1 MATTIDTKV
10 VEMQFDNKK
19 FADNVAETMVLLQK
33 LQESLQFQDAGRGFT
48 SLEKAA
54 NAVQLTGLQ
63 NSIDAVEK
71 KFSMFGIAGA
81 RVIWDLTGLVEQKLG
96 GALKTLWGNTLGQAK
111 SGGFR
116 RALNIKQ
123 ADFQMRGLLKDAKD
137 MEAQVKLIGEN
148 IDKAV
153 KGTAYSYDAAA
164 KVASQLLASQ
174 VKPGED
180 MAKALRAVSGL
191 AAMTNTS
198 YEEIGQIMTSI
209 AGAGKLTNEMLT
221 RFSYR
226 GLNATAAL
234 AKQMGKTEAQI
245 KEMVKKGKID
255 FQTFANAMDD
265 AFGEHATAANETYT
279 GALDNMKAALS
290 RIGAVFYDSH
300 LDVMRDV
307 FNALRVAINQVK
319 VAITPFIEKI
329 NAVERVIADAF
340 IKRVEKFTKWLSNTK
355 WVKSLEAA
363 NKATE
368 EAAKT
373 LGKYDEIVKKVIR
386 GDYGNGQKRVKKLTE
401 ANWDYATVQALVNKE
416 CYGYNKA
423 VKDLTDDE
431 IKKIAYDEAQLK
443 ALTALRDAEKK
454 AAEEGKKAASE
465 SPIVKTFTNFK
476 IAIENFKIG
485 FKEIGK
491 GIRQAF
497 GEVFNINK
505 IGDGIVDILYVISDL
520 FRELSEYFGDGSR
533 TADRWYEIF
542 KLIFTVVRDFVGLIV
557 GAAKTVVPPVLKFL
571 FNALYVIFN
580 FISNIAQKINAGIQ
594 IVKRVWPVVKKEL
607 INPFL
612 DFVSKKLKPITD
624 LFGTIWD
631 KILGA
636 SITGFDPSFKAVPEE
651 IILPIEEKIIAF
663 SNWLKD
669 IPNKVKNIVGKLPL
683 DKIKGFFE
691 GIYNHPLTQKFVDK
705 IKELAGHFKE
715 LGEKLDEVP
724 LSFEIFID
732 LAKDGEKY
740 VTKFKEALDKAKE
753 KLGELKDKFIELGYL
768 DQLKGYIEI
777 IKGRLD
783 RLWVTMRPFFKEKI
797 PDMFGKLVGQV
808 KTLYG
813 QIKNSKPIE
822 FLVDSVKNIIDGLTS
837 GRYINNLLDDLL
849 AVKDLI
855 VGLFTGEMKT
865 GSGVGIGA
873 GMLQL
878 DTDDTSFAA
887 AAKKIEELSQPIKD
901 ALANIFG
908 DPKELYNKT
917 KESIHNFLQ
926 GIADAMNFKSFN
938 ESTAKKLLVALAVII
953 AAIKLFNTIKNLMTS
968 KNAAEE
974 IMHRIADVFDS
985 LSSYIDARAMNITAK
1000 SMWEV
1005 AKSFALIVAS
1015 VYAIAQLDDENLSMA
1030 VGAIGAILLT
1040 LAVFMWALGTLEKA
1054 LAKRDQAKLAKKTL
1068 ADAAKNMEKNQE
1080 LLKSLSKGLTEALKA
1095 LTEGIGKAAE
1105 KVAKGIAT
1113 SLIIIAFVYAL
1124 KNMAEIVG
1132 TMSKINWKAPEV
1144 LEALK
1149 WMAIVIIF
1157 MTAVIKVLDLGEYH
1171 ASIGD
1176 AVAIVAVAYS
1186 LTLIAGAVEELRKSV
1201 NKQGFEEA
1209 KNIMQ
1214 TMMFFMIVLAAVMKN
1229 ASYTADKTK
1238 KFAMQSKGGPFIGL
1252 AIAVLAMAGALYII
1266 GHALK
1271 VIADVPEDGFDKAK
1285 SIFGLFGGLLIVMLA
1300 LSKDWKA
1307 GKGGASGGA
1316 ATLLGL
1322 GVMAIMMAVALNML
1336 VPALT
1341 ALTIVA
1347 HFDPGALILSAAIIG
1362 ILMVIMG
1369 IMSGLAKGG
1378 TGMLKA
1384 AASLV
1389 IAAYAVQILT
1399 DALIILSTAVNA
1411 GGVFKSIGA
1420 LVLVLGVLAIAVAG
1434 LTVVMN
1440 SGFAPAL
1447 WAGIAALVAISG
1459 AIWLIGN
1466 GLYYFNKALLLAG
1479 SALPVFGQGLVN
1491 LCKIIFENAPT
1502 IIAAV
1507 FTVIAGV
1514 AMAIIMSSNIVA
1526 AAVVT
1531 LIIAVATAAI
1541 FALSQVSEETMQQAG
1556 EMLGGGIVKLFIF
1569 LWSAIWQ
1576 ALCTLCNWLYT
1587 NGPKF
1592 FFQQLPKLLAGL
1604 ATIATYILQFI
1615 VSIFGA
1621 IGGWL
1626 WDRFDQF
1633 FFGEATD
1640 HFNGALE
1647 AIGGAA
1653 DKVRGF
1659 LKKIMGKADEDIK
1672 EPKNPLGDP
1681 DAITENADAVTNAYQ
1696 ESAQKISAAREEVH
1710 GKTFAPLGDEGTTGS
1725 VVPPELDPAK
1735 IQEDTA
1741 ATTGALTESKASI
1754 GDALKNYL
1762 VGEDGVSIG
1771 GIKIGSE
1778 GVSLGTDLGDNVV
1791 NGLATSFTNGKP
1803 EIQGNMLE
1811 MFAGDE
1817 IVGKLKAQGV
1827 DITSGGMIEG
1837 VDTAFNEAD
1846 VSSFGTW
1853 VNKLVDYGNSELEI
1867 NSPSKVTMET
1877 GSSMMEGLEVGME
1890 NRSETTK
1897 SVFANALSGV
1907 LDGIGG
1913 IMSSLG
1919 ERASSALGG
1928 FQTAISNSMTAATS
1942 SIEGFSTSATNA
1954 VSGLPEALGEKASGA
1969 ATKFK
1974 KGLDDGKRGIS
1985 NVAISIANA
1994 VTGNV
1999 SLYNR
2004 MYNLGINAVQGFVNG
2019 MRSKIQAAA
2028 NAAADMADTSS
2039 ASARSHL
2046 DVNSPSKV
2054 FRALGYSV
2062 GEGFIQ
2068 GIERMTPAVSKVSG
2082 QMADDSIDGFKNALV
2097 AVDSLLSSNLD
2108 YTPTITPVLDLED
2121 LQAGLG
2127 TLNTMMARNSALS
2140 MLTGSDTRN
2149 SKWAL
2154 QRSLNN
2160 SLNAMVASSGN
2171 ADIVDAIN
2179 SLKEDNAELRA
2190 AISSMK
2196 VVMNNRFVGQID
2208 TSLGRQQKL
2217 VNRG

>member
-1 MATTIDTKV
+1 MANTIDTEIIKL
-10 VEMQFDNKK
+10 QFDHKQ
-19 FADNVAETMVLLQK
+19 FAENVSETMILLQK

-54 NAVQLTGLQ
+54 NAVQLTGIQ

-71 KFSMFGIAGA
+71 KFSAFGIAGA

-116 RALNIKQ
+116 RALNIAQ
-123 ADFQMRGLLKDAKD
+123 ADFQMRGLLKDAEN
-137 MEAQVKLIGEN
+137 MEEQVKLIKQN
-148 IDKAV
+148 INDAV
-153 KGTAYSYDAAA
+153 TGTAYSYDAAA
-164 KVASQLLASQ
+164 KVGAQLLASQ
-174 VKPGED
+174 VKPGQD
-180 MAKALRAVSGL
+180 MLKALRAVSGL

-198 YEEIGQIMTSI
+198 YEEIGNIMTDI

-226 GLNATAAL
+226 GMNATAAL
-234 AKQMGKTEAQI
+234 AKQLGKTEEQV
-245 KEMVKKGKID
+245 KKMVKEGKID

-265 AFGEHATAANETYT
+265 AFGEHATAANETYS
-279 GALDNMKAALS
+279 GSLDNMKAALS
-290 RIGAVFYDSH
+290 RIGAVYYESH
-300 LDVMRDV
+300 LNVMKDV
-307 FNALRVAINQVK
+307 FNALRVAINKVK

-329 NAVERVIADAF
+329 NALERVIADAF
-340 IKRVEKFTKWLSNTK
+340 IKRVEKFTEWLGNTK
-355 WVKSLEAA
+355 WVKSLEEA

-373 LGKYDEIVKKVIR
+373 LGKYDEIVKQVIR
-386 GDYGNGQKRVKKLTE
+386 GDFGNGKKRIEKLTA

-465 SPIVKTFTNFK
+465 KPIVKTLTNFK

-491 GIRQAF
+491 GIRRAF
-497 GEVFNINK
+497 REVFNFNK
-505 IGDGIVDILYVISDL
+505 IGDGIVDIVYIISDL
-520 FRELSEYFGDGSR
+520 FRELSEYFGDGSS
-533 TADRWYEIF
+533 TAERWYEIF
-542 KLIFTVVRDFVGLIV
+542 KLIFTVVRDTVGLIV
-557 GAAKTVVPPVLKFL
+557 GVIKKVAPPLLKFL
-571 FNALYVIFN
+571 FSALYVIFN

-594 IVKRVWPVVKKEL
+594 IVKRVWPVIKKEL

-631 KILGA
+631 KLLGA
-636 SITGFDPSFKAVPEE
+636 SVAGFDPSFKAVPEE
-651 IILPIEEKIIAF
+651 VIQPIEEKIIAF

-669 IPNKVKNIVGKLPL
+669 IPNKVKNIISKLPL

-705 IKELAGHFKE
+705 IKELAEHFKK

-732 LAKDGEKY
+732 LAKDGKKY
-740 VTKFKEALDKAKE
+740 VDKFREALDKAKE

-768 DQLKGYIEI
+768 DQLKNYIEI

-813 QIKNSKPIE
+813 QIKNSRPIE
-822 FLVDSVKNIIDGLTS
+822 FLVNSFKSIFEGLTS
-837 GRYINNLLDDLL
+837 GRYLNNLLDDLL

-938 ESTAKKLLVALAVII
+938 ESTAKKLLVALGVLI
-953 AAIKLFNTIKNLMTS
+953 AGLKLLSTIKAFFDK
-968 KNAAEE
+968 KNGVEHILE
-974 IMHRIADVFDS
+974 NIAGVFES
-985 LSSYIDARAMNITAK
+985 LSGYIDAKSMNITAK

-1005 AKSFALIVAS
+1005 AKSFALIVGS
-1015 VYAIAQLDDENLSMA
+1015 IYAIAQIDGDKLGVA
-1030 VGAIGAILLT
+1030 VGAIGGVLLA
-1040 LAVFMWALGTLEKA
+1040 LAAFMWALGTLEQA

-1068 ADAAKNMEKNQE
+1068 ADAAKGMEENQKILE
-1080 LLKSLSKGLTEALKA
+1080 SLTKGLTEALKA
-1095 LTEGIGKAAE
+1095 LTEGIGKAAQ

-1113 SLIIIAFVYAL
+1113 SLIIVAFVYAL
-1124 KNMAEIVG
+1124 KNMAEIIN
-1132 TMSKINWKAPEV
+1132 TLSKVQWDAPEV
-1144 LEALK
+1144 LATLG
-1149 WMAIVIIF
+1149 WMAIIIGYL
-1157 MTAVIKVLDLGEYH
+1157 TAVVKILDIGKNH

-1176 AVAIVAVAYS
+1176 ALSIVAVAYS
-1186 LTLIAGAVEELRKSV
+1186 LTLIGGAIEELRKSV
-1201 NKQGFEEA
+1201 NKRGFDEA
-1209 KNIMQ
+1209 MKIMR
-1214 TMMFFMIVLAAVMKN
+1214 TIMTFMIILAAVMKN

-1238 KFAMQSKGGPFIGL
+1238 KFAMQSKGGPFVGL
-1252 AIAVLAMAGALYII
+1252 AVAVVAMAGALYII

-1271 VIADVPEDGFDKAK
+1271 VIASVPEDGFEKAK
-1285 SIFGLFGGLLIVMLA
+1285 GIFGLFGGLLIVILA
-1300 LSKDWKA
+1300 LSKDWSA
-1307 GKGGASGGA
+1307 GGGGAKGGA

-1362 ILMVIMG
+1362 ILMIIMG

-1389 IAAYAVQILT
+1389 IAAYAVKVLC
-1399 DALIILSTAVNA
+1399 DALIMLSQAVKDGNMGEA
-1411 GGVFKSIGA
+1411 ITDLIG
-1420 LVLVLGVLAIAVAG
+1420 VLVVLGIALAA
-1434 LTVVMN
+1434 LTVLFNIKGLDM
-1440 SGFAPAL
+1440 AL
-1447 WAGIAALVAISG
+1447 WAGVAALVAISG
-1459 AIWLIGN
+1459 ALTLVGV

-1479 SALPVFGQGLVN
+1479 AALPSFGRGMVALAE
-1491 LCKIIFENAPT
+1491 IILENAPKL
-1502 IIAAV
+1502 IGAV
-1507 FTVIAGV
+1507 FVVIAGI
-1514 AMAIIMSSNIVA
+1514 AMAIVMSSNIVA
-1526 AAVVT
+1526 AAVIT
-1531 LIIAVATAAI
+1531 LIISVASAALI
-1541 FALSQVSEETMQQAG
+1541 AISQVSDETMQQAG
-1556 EMLGGGIVKLFIF
+1556 EMLGAGLMKLFIF
-1569 LWSAIWQ
+1569 LFSAVWSL
-1576 ALCTLCNWLYT
+1576 LCTFGDWIVT
-1587 NGPKF
+1587 NAPKF
-1592 FFQQLPKLLAGL
+1592 FEQQLPKLLAG
-1604 ATIATYILQFI
+1604 IVYIITYIFQFI
-1615 VSIFGA
+1615 GDMIVGGFIGGILDVIFGIFGKDWGIREHIQNWA
-1621 IGGWL
+1621 QESFGGFREWL
-1626 WDRFDQF
+1626 KKT
-1633 FFGEATD
+1633 FFGKD
-1640 HFNGALE
+1640 
-1647 AIGGAA
+1647 
-1653 DKVRGF
+1653 
-1659 LKKIMGKADEDIK
+1659 DE
-1672 EPKNPLGDP
+1672 
-1681 DAITENADAVTNAYQ
+1681 ITENTMGVDPNKIEQDADAVANAYQ
-1696 ESAQKISAAREEVH
+1696 DSAQKISAAQEEVH
-1710 GKTFAPLGDEGTTGS
+1710 GKTFMPLGDEGTTNT
-1725 VVPPELDPAK
+1725 VIPPELAPEK

-1741 ATTGALTESKASI
+1741 ATTDALNESKASI
-1754 GDALKNYL
+1754 GGILKNFL
-1762 VGEDGVSIG
+1762 GGEDGTGIG
-1771 GIKIGSE
+1771 GIKIGTE
-1778 GVSLGTDLGDNVV
+1778 GVDLGGDYGDNIL
-1791 NGLATSFTNGKP
+1791 NGLTTSFTNGKP
-1803 EIQGNMLE
+1803 EVEGHMLDL
-1811 MFAGDE
+1811 FASDDLKA
-1817 IVGKLKAQGV
+1817 KLKEQGV
-1827 DITSGGMIEG
+1827 DITSGSMIEG

-1853 VNKLVDYGNSELEI
+1853 VNKLVDFGNSELEI

-1897 SVFANALSGV
+1897 GVFANAISGV
-1907 LDGIGG
+1907 LDGIGDV
-1913 IMSSLG
+1913 MSGLG
-1919 ERASSALGG
+1919 ERASSALGS
-1928 FQTAISNSMTAATS
+1928 FQTAISDGMTAATS
-1942 SIEGFSTSATNA
+1942 SIEGFNTSATNA
-1954 VSGLPEALGEKASGA
+1954 VSGLPEALGEKATGA
-1969 ATKFK
+1969 ANKFK
-1974 KGLDDGKRGIS
+1974 SGLSDGKRGIS
-1985 NVAISIANA
+1985 NAAISIANA

-2004 MYNLGINAVQGFVNG
+2004 MYNLGVNAVQGFVNG
-2019 MRSKIQAAA
+2019 IRSRIQSAA
-2028 NAAADMADTSS
+2028 NAAAAMADESS
-2039 ASARSHL
+2039 KSAKSHL

-2097 AVDSLLSSNLD
+2097 AVDNLLSSNLD

-2121 LQAGLG
+2121 LQTGLG

-2154 QRSLNN
+2154 QRSLSN

-2171 ADIVDAIN
+2171 TDVVDAIN

-2208 TSLGRQQKL
+2208 TSLGRQQKM

>member
-1 MATTIDTKV
+1 MANTIDTEIIKL
-10 VEMQFDNKK
+10 QFDHKQ
-19 FADNVAETMVLLQK
+19 FAENVSETMILLQK

-48 SLEKAA
+48 ALEKAA
-54 NAVQLTGLQ
+54 NAVQLTGIQ
-63 NSIDAVEK
+63 NSLTALEK
-71 KFSMFGIAGA
+71 RFSVTGEAGA
-81 RVIWDLTGLVEQKLG
+81 KMVRDLVGYMDKKLG
-96 GALKTLWGNTLGQAK
+96 GALKTLWGNTFGQVK

-116 RALNIKQ
+116 RALNIAQ
-123 ADFQMRGLLKDAKD
+123 ADFQMRGLLKDAEN
-137 MEAQVKLIGEN
+137 MEEQVKLIKEN
-148 IDKAV
+148 INDAV
-153 KGTAYSYDAAA
+153 SGTAYSYDAAA
-164 KVASQLLASQ
+164 KVGAQLLASQ
-174 VKPGED
+174 VKPGQD
-180 MAKALRAVSGL
+180 MLKALRAVSGL

-198 YEEIGQIMTSI
+198 YEEIGNIMTDI

-226 GLNATAAL
+226 GMNATAAL
-234 AKQMGKTEAQI
+234 AKQLGKTEEQV
-245 KEMVKKGKID
+245 KKMVKEGKID

-265 AFGEHATAANETYT
+265 AFGEHATAANETYS
-279 GALDNMKAALS
+279 GSLDNMKAALS
-290 RIGAVFYDSH
+290 RIGAVYYESH
-300 LDVMRDV
+300 LNVMKDV
-307 FNALRVAINQVK
+307 FNALRVAINKVK

-329 NAVERVIADAF
+329 NALERIIADAF
-340 IKRVEKFTKWLSNTK
+340 IKRVEKFTEWLGNTK
-355 WVKSLEAA
+355 WVKSLEEA

-373 LGKYDEIVKKVIR
+373 LGKYDEIVKQVIR
-386 GDYGNGQKRVKKLTE
+386 GDFGNGKKRVEKLTS
-401 ANWDYATVQALVNKE
+401 ANWDYATVQALVNKQM
-416 CYGYNKA
+416 YGYDKA

-431 IKKIAYDEAQLK
+431 IKKIAYDEAQLE

-454 AAEEGKKAASE
+454 AADEGKKAAAE
-465 SPIVKTFTNFK
+465 TPIVKTLTNFK

-491 GIRQAF
+491 GIGRAF
-497 GEVFNINK
+497 REVFNFNK
-505 IGDGIVDILYVISDL
+505 IGDGIVDIVYTISDL
-520 FRELSEYFGDGSR
+520 FRELSEYFGDGSS
-533 TADRWYEIF
+533 TAERWYEIF
-542 KLIFTVVRDFVGLIV
+542 KLIFTVVRDTVGLIV
-557 GAAKTVVPPVLKFL
+557 DVIKKVAPPLLKF
-571 FNALYVIFN
+571 FFSALYVIFN

-594 IVKRVWPVVKKEL
+594 IIKRVWPVVKKEL

-624 LFGTIWD
+624 LFKTIWD
-631 KILGA
+631 NILGA
-636 SITGFDPSFKAVPEE
+636 SLQGFDPSFKAVPEE
-651 IILPIEEKIIAF
+651 IIQPIEEKIIAF

-669 IPNKVKNIVGKLPL
+669 IPNKVQRVVDKLPI
-683 DKIKGFFE
+683 DEIKNFF
-691 GIYNHPLTQKFVDK
+691 GRIYDSPIVQKFVDK
-705 IKELAGHFKE
+705 IKELAGHFKD
-715 LGEKLDEVP
+715 LRDHLDEVP

-732 LAKDGEKY
+732 LAKDGKKY
-740 VTKFKEALDKAKE
+740 VDKFREALDKAKE
-753 KLGELKDKFIELGYL
+753 KLGELKDKFIELGYF
-768 DQLKGYIEI
+768 DQLKNYIEI

-822 FLVDSVKNIIDGLTS
+822 FLVDSVKNIFEGLTS
-837 GRYINNLLDDLL
+837 GRYLNNLLDDLL

-878 DTDDTSFAA
+878 DTDDKSFANVG
-887 AAKKIEELSQPIKD
+887 KKIEELSQPIRD

-908 DPKELYNKT
+908 DPKELYEKT
-917 KESIHNFLQ
+917 KESLHNFLQ
-926 GIADAMNFKSFN
+926 GVADAMSFKSFN

-953 AAIKLFNTIKNLMTS
+953 AAIKLFNTIKNLMTT

-974 IMHRIADVFDS
+974 IMHRIADVFES
-985 LSSYIDARAMNITAK
+985 LSGYIDAKSMNITAK

-1015 VYAIAQLDDENLSMA
+1015 IYAIAQLDDENLSMA
-1030 VGAIGAILLT
+1030 VGAIGAVLLT
-1040 LAVFMWALGTLEKA
+1040 LAAFMWALGTLEQA

-1080 LLKSLSKGLTEALKA
+1080 LLKSLSEGLTEALKA
-1095 LTEGIGKAAE
+1095 LTEGIGKAAQ

-1113 SLIIIAFVYAL
+1113 SLIIVAFVYAL
-1124 KNMAEIVG
+1124 RNMAEIINSL
-1132 TMSKINWKAPEV
+1132 SKVQWNAPEV
-1144 LEALK
+1144 LATLG
-1149 WMAIVIIF
+1149 WMAIIIGYL
-1157 MTAVIKVLDLGEYH
+1157 TAVVKVLDLGKNH

-1176 AVAIVAVAYS
+1176 ALSIVAVAYS
-1186 LTLIAGAVEELRKSV
+1186 LTLIGGAIEELRKSV
-1201 NKQGFEEA
+1201 NKKGFDEA
-1209 KNIMQ
+1209 MKIMR
-1214 TMMFFMIVLAAVMKN
+1214 TLMTFMVILAVVLKN

-1238 KFAMQSKGGPFIGL
+1238 KFAMQSKGGPFVGL
-1252 AIAVLAMAGALYII
+1252 AVAVVAMAGALYII

-1271 VIADVPEDGFDKAK
+1271 VIASVPEDGFEKAK
-1285 SIFGLFGGLLIVMLA
+1285 GIFGLFGGLLIVILA
-1300 LSKDWKA
+1300 LSKDWSA
-1307 GKGGASGGA
+1307 GGGGAKGGA

-1440 SGFAPAL
+1440 SGFAQAL

-1459 AIWLIGN
+1459 ALTLVGV

-1479 SALPVFGQGLVN
+1479 DALPSFGNGMVALAE
-1491 LCKIIFENAPT
+1491 IILANAPKL
-1502 IIAAV
+1502 IGAV
-1507 FTVIAGV
+1507 FVVIAGI
-1514 AMAIIMSSNIVA
+1514 ALAITMSSNIVA
-1526 AAVVT
+1526 AAVIT
-1531 LIIAVATAAI
+1531 LIISVASAALI
-1541 FALSQVSEETMQQAG
+1541 AISQVSDETMQQAG
-1556 EMLGGGIVKLFIF
+1556 EMLGAGLMKLFIF
-1569 LWSAIWQ
+1569 LFSAVWSL
-1576 ALCTLCNWLYT
+1576 LCTFGDWIVT
-1587 NGPKF
+1587 NAPKF
-1592 FFQQLPKLLAGL
+1592 FEQQLPKLLAGIVYIL
-1604 ATIATYILQFI
+1604 TYIVQFI
-1615 VSIFGA
+1615 RNLIGTLIWGLFDWIGSLLGFDWGLREKFQAFFDKGFGD
-1621 IGGWL
+1621 IRGWL
-1626 WDRFDQF
+1626 KEKFLGKKDETPENPMGVDPAKIEQNAD
-1633 FFGEATD
+1633 EVASAYT
-1640 HFNGALE
+1640 NGAGS
-1647 AIGGAA
+1647 IAA
-1653 DKVRGF
+1653 
-1659 LKKIMGKADEDIK
+1659 A
-1672 EPKNPLGDP
+1672 
-1681 DAITENADAVTNAYQ
+1681 Q
-1696 ESAQKISAAREEVH
+1696 EESRELIH
-1710 GKTFAPLGDEGTTGS
+1710 GKTFAPLGDDDGS
-1725 VVPPELDPAK
+1725 IMPPELEPAK

-1741 ATTGALTESKASI
+1741 ATTDALNESKASI
-1754 GDALKNYL
+1754 GEVLKNYL
-1762 VGEDGVSIG
+1762 IGEDGVSIG

-1791 NGLATSFTNGKP
+1791 DSLSMSLTNGKP
-1803 EIQGNMLE
+1803 VIEGNMLDL
-1811 MFAGDE
+1811 FGSDDLKA
-1817 IVGKLKAQGV
+1817 KLKEQGV
-1827 DITSGGMIEG
+1827 DITSGSMIEG

-1846 VSSFGTW
+1846 VSSFGNW
-1853 VNKLVDYGNSELEI
+1853 VNKLVDFGNSELEI

-1897 SVFANALSGV
+1897 GVFAGAISGV
-1907 LDGIGG
+1907 LDGVGDV
-1913 IMSSLG
+1913 MSGLG
-1919 ERASSALGG
+1919 ERASSALGS
-1928 FQTAISNSMTAATS
+1928 FQTAISDGMTAATS
-1942 SIEGFSTSATNA
+1942 SIEGFNTSATNA
-1954 VSGLPEALGEKASGA
+1954 VAGLPEALGEKASSA
-1969 ATKFK
+1969 ANKFK
-1974 KGLDDGKRGIS
+1974 SGLSDGKRGIT
-1985 NVAISIANA
+1985 NAAISIANA

-2004 MYNLGINAVQGFVNG
+2004 MYNLGVNAVQGFVNG
-2019 MRSKIQAAA
+2019 IRSKIQAAA

-2097 AVDSLLSSNLD
+2097 AVDNLLSSNLD
-2108 YTPTITPVLDLED
+2108 YTPTITPVLDLES
-2121 LQAGLG
+2121 LQNGLG

-2171 ADIVDAIN
+2171 TDVVDAIN

-2208 TSLGRQQKL
+2208 TSLGRQQKM

>member
-54 NAVQLTGLQ
+54 NSVQLTGIQ

-71 KFSMFGIAGA
+71 KFSAFGIAGA

-96 GALKTLWGNTLGQAK
+96 GALKTLWGNTIGQAK

-116 RALNIKQ
+116 RALNIAQ
-123 ADFQMRGLLKDAKD
+123 ADFQMRGLLKDAEN
-137 MEAQVKLIGEN
+137 MEEQVKLIKEN
-148 IDKAV
+148 INEAV
-153 KGTAYSYDAAA
+153 SGTAYSYDAAA
-164 KVASQLLASQ
+164 KVGAQLLASQ
-174 VKPGED
+174 VKPGQD
-180 MAKALRAVSGL
+180 MLKALRAVSGL

-198 YEEIGQIMTSI
+198 YEEIGNIMTDI

-226 GLNATAAL
+226 GMNATAAL
-234 AKQMGKTEAQI
+234 GKQLGKTEEQV
-245 KEMVKKGKID
+245 KKMVKEGKID

-265 AFGEHATAANETYT
+265 AFGEHATAANETYS
-279 GALDNMKAALS
+279 GSLDNMKAALS
-290 RIGAVFYDSH
+290 RIGAVYYESH
-300 LDVMRDV
+300 LNVMKDV
-307 FNALRVAINQVK
+307 FNALRVAINKVK

-329 NAVERVIADAF
+329 NALERIIADAF
-340 IKRVEKFTKWLSNTK
+340 IKRVEKFTEWLGNTK
-355 WVKSLEAA
+355 WVKSLEEA

-373 LGKYDEIVKKVIR
+373 LGKYDEIVKHVIR
-386 GDYGNGQKRVKKLTE
+386 GDFGNGKKRVEKLTA
-401 ANWDYATVQALVNKE
+401 ANWDYATVQALVNKQM
-416 CYGYNKA
+416 YGYDKA

-454 AAEEGKKAASE
+454 AADEGKKAASE
-465 SPIVKTFTNFK
+465 KPIVKTLTNFK

-491 GIRQAF
+491 GIRRAF
-497 GEVFNINK
+497 KEVFNFNK
-505 IGDGIVDILYVISDL
+505 IGDGIVDIMYVISDL
-520 FRELSEYFGDGSR
+520 FRELSEYFGDGSS
-533 TADRWYEIF
+533 TAERWYEIF

-557 GAAKTVVPPVLKFL
+557 GAAKTVLPPILKFL

-631 KILGA
+631 KLLGA
-636 SITGFDPSFKAVPEE
+636 SVAGFDPSFKAIPEE

-683 DKIKGFFE
+683 DKIKGFFD

-705 IKELAGHFKE
+705 IKDLAGHFKE

-768 DQLKGYIEI
+768 DQLKSYIEV

-822 FLVDSVKNIIDGLTS
+822 FLVDSVKNIIEGLTS
-837 GRYINNLLDDLL
+837 GRYLNNLLDDLL

-878 DTDDTSFAA
+878 DTDDKSFAA
-887 AAKKIEELSQPIKD
+887 AGKKIEELSQPIRD

-938 ESTAKKLLVALAVII
+938 ESTAKKLLVALGVLI
-953 AAIKLFNTIKNLMTS
+953 AGLKLLSTIKAFFDK
-968 KNAAEE
+968 KNGVEHILE
-974 IMHRIADVFDS
+974 NIAGVFES
-985 LSSYIDARAMNITAK
+985 LSGYIDAKSMNITAK

-1015 VYAIAQLDDENLSMA
+1015 IYAIAQIDGDKLGMA
-1030 VGAIGAILLT
+1030 VGAIGGVLLT
-1040 LAVFMWALGTLEKA
+1040 LAVFMWALGTLEQA

-1068 ADAAKNMEKNQE
+1068 SDAAKGMEENQKI
-1080 LLKSLSKGLTEALKA
+1080 LKSLSKGLTEALKA
-1095 LTEGIGKAAE
+1095 LTEGIGKAAQQ
-1105 KVAKGIAT
+1105 VAKGIAT
-1113 SLIIIAFVYAL
+1113 SLIIVAFVYAL
-1124 KNMAEIVG
+1124 RNMAEIINSL
-1132 TMSKINWKAPEV
+1132 SKIQWKAPEV
-1144 LEALK
+1144 LETLK
-1149 WMAIVIIF
+1149 WMAIIVAAL
-1157 MTAVIKVLDLGEYH
+1157 AVVVKFLDLGKNH

-1176 AVAIVAVAYS
+1176 ALSIVAVAYS
-1186 LTLIAGAVEELRKSV
+1186 LKLIGEALEELRKSV
-1201 NKQGFEEA
+1201 NKKGFAEA
-1209 KNIMQ
+1209 RNILIG
-1214 TMMFFMIVLAAVMKN
+1214 FMVFMGILALVMKN
-1229 ASYTADKTK
+1229 ASYTTK
-1238 KFAMQSKGGPFIGL
+1238 KSKFAMQSKGGPFVGL
-1252 AIAVLAMAGALYII
+1252 AVAVVAMAGAMYII

-1271 VIADVPEDGFDKAK
+1271 VIASIPEDGFDKAK
-1285 SIFGLFGGLLIVMLA
+1285 SIFSLFGGLLIVILA

-1347 HFDPGALILSAAIIG
+1347 HFDPGALILSSVIIG

-1389 IAAYAVQILT
+1389 IAAYAVKVLVG
-1399 DALIILSTAVNA
+1399 ALIILSTAVNA

-1420 LVLVLGVLAIAVAG
+1420 LVLVLGVLAIAVVG
-1434 LTVVMN
+1434 LTVAMN
-1440 SGFAPAL
+1440 SGFSTAL
-1447 WAGIAALVAISG
+1447 WAGIVALVAISG
-1459 AIWLIGN
+1459 ALTLVGV
-1466 GLYYFNKALLLAG
+1466 GLYFFNKALLLAG
-1479 SALPVFGQGLVN
+1479 NALPSFGNGMVALAE
-1491 LCKIIFENAPT
+1491 IILANAPKL
-1502 IIAAV
+1502 IGAV
-1507 FTVIAGV
+1507 FVVIAGI
-1514 AMAIIMSSNIVA
+1514 AMAIVMSSNIVA
-1526 AAVVT
+1526 AAVIT
-1531 LIIAVATAAI
+1531 LIISVASAALI
-1541 FALSQVSEETMQQAG
+1541 AISQVSDETMQQAG
-1556 EMLGGGIVKLFIF
+1556 EMLGAGLMKLFIF
-1569 LWSAIWQ
+1569 LFSAIWSL
-1576 ALCTLCNWLYT
+1576 LCTLGDWIVT
-1587 NGPKF
+1587 NAPKF
-1592 FFQQLPKLLAGL
+1592 FEQQLPKLLAG
-1604 ATIATYILQFI
+1604 IVYIVTYIFQFLGDLI
-1615 VSIFGA
+1615 VALVGGFFDFVFGLFGFDWGIREHIQHWA
-1621 IGGWL
+1621 QESFGGFRDWL
-1626 WDRFDQF
+1626 KKT
-1633 FFGEATD
+1633 FFGKDDEISENTMGVD
-1640 HFNGALE
+1640 PN
-1647 AIGGAA
+1647 
-1653 DKVRGF
+1653 
-1659 LKKIMGKADEDIK
+1659 KIEQD
-1672 EPKNPLGDP
+1672 
-1681 DAITENADAVTNAYQ
+1681 ADAVANAYQ
-1696 ESAQKISAAREEVH
+1696 DSAQKITAAQEEVH
-1710 GKTFAPLGDEGTTGS
+1710 GKTFAPLGDEGTTNS
-1725 VVPPELDPAK
+1725 VIPPELAPEK

-1741 ATTGALTESKASI
+1741 ATTDAINESKASI

-1762 VGEDGVSIG
+1762 IGEDGVSIG
-1771 GIKIGSE
+1771 GFKIGPE
-1778 GVSLGTDLGDNVV
+1778 GVDLGTDLGDNVL
-1791 NGLATSFTNGKP
+1791 NGLTTSFTNGKP
-1803 EIQGNMLE
+1803 VVEGNMLDL
-1811 MFAGDE
+1811 FASDD
-1817 IVGKLKAQGV
+1817 IKAKLKEQGV
-1827 DITSGGMIEG
+1827 DITGGGMIEG

-1853 VNKLVDYGNSELEI
+1853 VNKLVNFGNSELEI

-1897 SVFANALSGV
+1897 GVFAGAISGV
-1907 LDGIGG
+1907 LDGVGDV
-1913 IMSSLG
+1913 MSGLG
-1919 ERASSALGG
+1919 ERASSALGS
-1928 FQTAISNSMTAATS
+1928 FQTAISDGMTAATS
-1942 SIEGFSTSATNA
+1942 NIEGFNTSAANA
-1954 VSGLPEALGEKASGA
+1954 VAGLPEALGEKATGA
-1969 ATKFK
+1969 ANKFK
-1974 KGLDDGKRGIS
+1974 SGLTDGKRGIS
-1985 NVAISIANA
+1985 NAAISIANA
-1994 VTGNV
+1994 VTSNV

-2019 MRSKIQAAA
+2019 IRSRIQSAA
-2028 NAAADMADTSS
+2028 NAAAAMADESS
-2039 ASARSHL
+2039 KSAKSHL

-2097 AVDSLLSSNLD
+2097 AVDNLLSSNLD
-2108 YTPTITPVLDLED
+2108 YTPTITPVLDLES
-2121 LQAGLG
+2121 LQTGLG

-2171 ADIVDAIN
+2171 TDVVDAIN

-2208 TSLGRQQKL
+2208 TSLGRQQKM

>member
-1 MATTIDTKV
+1 MANTIDTEIIKL
-10 VEMQFDNKK
+10 QFDHKQ
-19 FADNVAETMVLLQK
+19 FAENVSETMILLQK

-54 NAVQLTGLQ
+54 NAVQLTGIQ

-71 KFSMFGIAGA
+71 KFSAFGIAGA

-116 RALNIKQ
+116 RALNIAQ
-123 ADFQMRGLLKDAKD
+123 ADFQMRGLLKDAEN
-137 MEAQVKLIGEN
+137 MEEQVKLIKQN
-148 IDKAV
+148 INDAV
-153 KGTAYSYDAAA
+153 TGTAYSYDAAA
-164 KVASQLLASQ
+164 KVGAQLLASQ

-180 MAKALRAVSGL
+180 MLKALRAVSGL

-198 YEEIGQIMTSI
+198 YEEIGNIMTDI
-209 AGAGKLTNEMLT
+209 AGAGRLTNEMLT

-226 GLNATAAL
+226 GMNATAAL
-234 AKQMGKTEAQI
+234 AKQLGKTEEQV
-245 KEMVKKGKID
+245 KKMVKEGKID

-265 AFGEHATAANETYT
+265 AFGEHATAANETYS
-279 GALDNMKAALS
+279 GSLDNMKAALS
-290 RIGAVFYDSH
+290 RIGAVYYESH
-300 LDVMRDV
+300 LNVMKDV
-307 FNALRVAINQVK
+307 FNALRVAINKVK

-329 NAVERVIADAF
+329 NALERVIADAF
-340 IKRVEKFTKWLSNTK
+340 IKRVEKFTEWLGNTK
-355 WVKSLEAA
+355 WVKSLKEA

-373 LGKYDEIVKKVIR
+373 LGKYDEIVKQVIR
-386 GDYGNGQKRVKKLTE
+386 GDFGNGKKRIEKLTA

-465 SPIVKTFTNFK
+465 KPIVKTLTNFK

-491 GIRQAF
+491 GIRRAF
-497 GEVFNINK
+497 REVFNFNK
-505 IGDGIVDILYVISDL
+505 IGDGIVDIMYIISDL
-520 FRELSEYFGDGSR
+520 FRELSEYFGDGSS
-533 TADRWYEIF
+533 TAERWYEIF
-542 KLIFTVVRDFVGLIV
+542 KLIFTVVRDTVGLIV
-557 GAAKTVVPPVLKFL
+557 GVIKKVAPPLLKFL
-571 FNALYVIFN
+571 FSALYVIFN

-594 IVKRVWPVVKKEL
+594 IVKRVWPVIKKEL

-631 KILGA
+631 KLLGA
-636 SITGFDPSFKAVPEE
+636 SVAGFDPSFKAVPEE
-651 IILPIEEKIIAF
+651 VIQPIEEKIIAF

-669 IPNKVKNIVGKLPL
+669 IPNKVKNIISKLPL

-705 IKELAGHFKE
+705 IKELAEHFKK

-724 LSFEIFID
+724 LSFQIFID
-732 LAKDGEKY
+732 LAKDGKKY
-740 VTKFKEALDKAKE
+740 VDKFREALDKAKE

-813 QIKNSKPIE
+813 QIKDSKPIE

-837 GRYINNLLDDLL
+837 GRYLNNLLDDLL

-878 DTDDTSFAA
+878 DTDDKSFAA
-887 AAKKIEELSQPIKD
+887 VGKKIEELSQPIKD

-926 GIADAMNFKSFN
+926 GIADAMSFKSFN
-938 ESTAKKLLVALAVII
+938 ESTAKKLLVALAII
-953 AAIKLFNTIKNLMTS
+953 VAAIKLFNTIKNLMTS

-974 IMHRIADVFDS
+974 IMHRIADVFES
-985 LSSYIDARAMNITAK
+985 LSGYIDAKSMNITAK

-1015 VYAIAQLDDENLSMA
+1015 IYAIAQLDDENLSMA
-1030 VGAIGAILLT
+1030 VGAIGAVLLT
-1040 LAVFMWALGTLEKA
+1040 LAAFMWALGTLEQA
-1054 LAKRDQAKLAKKTL
+1054 LAKRDQAKLANKTL

-1095 LTEGIGKAAE
+1095 LTEGIGKAAQ

-1113 SLIIIAFVYAL
+1113 SLIIVAFVYAL
-1124 KNMAEIVG
+1124 KNMAEIIN
-1132 TMSKINWKAPEV
+1132 TLSKVQWDAPEV
-1144 LEALK
+1144 LATLG
-1149 WMAIVIIF
+1149 WMAIIIGYL
-1157 MTAVIKVLDLGEYH
+1157 TAVVKVLDIGKNH

-1176 AVAIVAVAYS
+1176 ALSIVAVAYS
-1186 LTLIAGAVEELRKSV
+1186 LTLIGGAIEELRKSV
-1201 NKQGFEEA
+1201 NKRGFDEA
-1209 KNIMQ
+1209 MKIMR
-1214 TMMFFMIVLAAVMKN
+1214 TIMTFMVILAAVMKN

-1238 KFAMQSKGGPFIGL
+1238 KFAMQSKGGPFVGL
-1252 AIAVLAMAGALYII
+1252 AVAVVAMAGALYII

-1271 VIADVPEDGFDKAK
+1271 VIASVPEDGFEKAK
-1285 SIFGLFGGLLIVMLA
+1285 GIFGLFGGLLIVMLA

-1604 ATIATYILQFI
+1604 ATIISYVIQF
-1615 VSIFGA
+1615 VWEIFSGLF
-1621 IGGWL
+1621 GWL
-1626 WDRFDQF
+1626 IDRLWGLFGRETDF
-1633 FFGEATD
+1633 FNKWRT
-1640 HFNGALE
+1640 ALDPVF
-1647 AIGGAA
+1647 
-1653 DKVRGF
+1653 DKVRGW
-1659 LKKIMGKADEDIK
+1659 LKKITGKADEEIK

-1681 DAITENADAVTNAYQ
+1681 DAITENADAVANAYQ
-1696 ESAQKISAAREEVH
+1696 ESAQKISAAQEEVH
-1710 GKTFAPLGDEGTTGS
+1710 GKTFMPLGDEGTTNT
-1725 VVPPELDPAK
+1725 VIPPELAPEK

-1741 ATTGALTESKASI
+1741 ATTDALNESKASI
-1754 GDALKNYL
+1754 GEVLKNYL
-1762 VGEDGVSIG
+1762 IGEDGVSIG

-1791 NGLATSFTNGKP
+1791 NGLTTSFTNGKP
-1803 EIQGNMLE
+1803 VVEGNMLDL
-1811 MFAGDE
+1811 FASDD
-1817 IVGKLKAQGV
+1817 IKAKLKEQGV
-1827 DITSGGMIEG
+1827 DITSGSMIEG

-1853 VNKLVDYGNSELEI
+1853 VNKLVDFGNSELEI

-1897 SVFANALSGV
+1897 GVFANAISGV

-1913 IMSSLG
+1913 VMSGLG
-1919 ERASSALGG
+1919 ERASSALGS
-1928 FQTAISNSMTAATS
+1928 FQSAISDGMTAATS
-1942 SIEGFSTSATNA
+1942 SIEGFNTSATNA

-1974 KGLDDGKRGIS
+1974 KGLDDGKRGIL
-1985 NVAISIANA
+1985 NAAISIANA

-1999 SLYNR
+1999 SLYSR
-2004 MYNLGINAVQGFVNG
+2004 MYNLGVNAVQGFVNG
-2019 MRSKIQAAA
+2019 IRSRIQSAA
-2028 NAAADMADTSS
+2028 NAAAEMADRSS
-2039 ASARSHL
+2039 ESARSHL

-2097 AVDSLLSSNLD
+2097 AVDNLLSSNLD

-2121 LQAGLG
+2121 LQTGLG

-2160 SLNAMVASSGN
+2160 SLNAIVASSGN

-2208 TSLGRQQKL
+2208 TSLGRQQKM